1 MLISYL
7 RSSFSFKQD
16 VKHKQKFILQLSR
29 AFLTYG
35 APTHRVEK
43 QLKRSAHVLGIRNTE
58 FLLLP
63 NIVFVSFHDAENY
76 HSSSLH
82 IVMQIGGIFLSQL
95 RATHQLYED
104 VAGREEDDSEDED
117 GNPYHPS
124 SDHGRS
130 KAAWRASRKKE
141 LQKMRPLEKIQGAD
155 QGGDSGGGEHDGN
168 GYEWDGEDKKDTM
181 EAADLTDDEDED
193 EAEKAPL
200 LGPVEGWRHLDAIR
214 TSSPPFS
221 RLEQCFIAFLA
232 GFTITVLAFGGSTA
246 DAACAGAFAFLLT
259 SLALFASGSNPMIAK
274 VFELLAA
281 FLISAVSRGLY
292 SHTNH
297 RLCYS
302 AISSGAIVLILP
314 GFAVS
319 EYQSS
324 SISLACLTDIFP
336 HQCQRL
342 LSSVTKQ
349 CSQGP

>member
-1 MLISYL
+1 
-7 RSSFSFKQD
+7 
-16 VKHKQKFILQLSR
+16 
-29 AFLTYG
+29 
-35 APTHRVEK
+35 
-43 QLKRSAHVLGIRNTE
+43 
-58 FLLLP
+58 
-63 NIVFVSFHDAENY
+63 
-76 HSSSLH
+76 
-82 IVMQIGGIFLSQL
+82 MQIGGIFLSQL

-117 GNPYHPS
+117 GNPYDPS
-124 SDHGRS
+124 VKQGRS
-130 KAAWRASRKKE
+130 KAAWRARRKKE
-141 LQKMRPLEKIQGAD
+141 LQSKAGSMEKIKEVG
-155 QGGDSGGGEHDGN
+155 QGGDSGSGGDHDGN
-168 GYEWDGEDKKDTM
+168 GYDDKKDTT
-181 EAADLTDDEDED
+181 EAADLSDDED

-200 LGPVEGWRHLDAIR
+200 LGPVDGWRHLDAIR

-302 AISSGAIVLILP
+302 AISSGGIVLILP

-324 SISLACLTDIFP
+324 ISLACLTDPFSQ
-336 HQCQRL
+336 QCQQL
-342 LSSVTKQ
+342 SSSVTEQ
-349 CSQGP
+349 CSPDP